1 MSNDLSVDCEGLGTA
16 YDSPLISI
24 GARFFDKTTGKLF
37 QSFYVEIA
45 LNSLGNQWQ
54 RNFRVDPDTVRW
66 WIMQSDR
73 AKKVFEKPDSEKKTV
88 ATALLELNHWIIK
101 ESRSGPIAVW
111 CNGPSQDAT
120 WIEHAYTVGGH
131 GLALPWKYDRPRDM
145 RTITDLA
152 TELVGWNWKTVKA
165 VGTSHNAVDDADYQA
180 NCISSAFAA
189 MRAGLKTT
197 PKAIPYTDD
206 EDDL

>member
-1 MSNDLSVDCEGLGTA
+1 MSNDLSADCETLATA
-16 YDSPLISI
+16 YDAPIISI
-24 GARFFDKTTGKLF
+24 GARFFDKSTGKLY
-37 QSFYVEIA
+37 SKFYAEIA
-45 LNSLGNQWQ
+45 LSSLFNQYH
-54 RNFRVDPDTVRW
+54 RNFRISPDTVRW

-73 AKKVFEKPDSEKKTV
+73 AKKVFEKEDKDKKTL
-88 ATALLELNHWIIK
+88 ATVLLEFNQWIIK
-101 ESRSGPIAVW
+101 ESRPGPLKVW

-120 WIEHAYTVGGH
+120 WIEHAYTVGGV

-152 TELVGWNWKTVKA
+152 EELVGWDWKTVKA

-189 MRAGLKTT
+189 MRN
-197 PKAIPYTDD
+197 AIKKEEDD
-206 EDDL
+206 EL